1 MSQPSNW
8 PLPAGS
14 SRIVLPLALLQQLAE
29 HPLSQHL
36 YPLSYGHYM
45 NAAGHAVQRDQHTD
59 SLLIFCHQGHGDYR
73 TAHAQGR
80 LQAGQLLLLPA
91 GISHHYQ
98 ASSAHPWSIYWV
110 HFSGTAAAAIMPLLG
125 VSNAQ
130 PVLNLSGRKQLLPLV
145 TDLLNLQHQP
155 DNLTT
160 ALLAAGML
168 QRLVLELP
176 RLTIQQLNKDFDFAR
191 LERFIHDNSHRDVSL
206 HELAAV
212 AGLSPY
218 HFSKRFKASCGTSPM
233 RYVNQFK
240 VRQACQLLDNSTDS
254 IRHIALSLGFDDPYY
269 FSRLFKKTMGMS
281 PQHYRASQQS
291 LLANR

>member
-14 SRIVLPLALLQQLAE
+14 SRIVLPLTLLQQLAE
-29 HPLSQHL
+29 HPLSRHL
-36 YPLSYGHYM
+36 YPLSYGHYS
-45 NAAGHAVQRDQHTD
+45 NAAGHSVQRHEHTD

-73 TAHAQGR
+73 TAHAKGR
-80 LQAGQLLLLPA
+80 IQAGQLLLLPA
-91 GISHHYQ
+91 GTSHHYQ
-98 ASSAHPWSIYWV
+98 ASNEHPWSIYWV
-110 HFSGTAAAAIMPLLG
+110 HFAGAAAAAIMPLLG
-125 VSNAQ
+125 LSNAQ
-130 PVLNLSGRKQLLPLV
+130 PVLNLTGRKQLLPLV

-155 DNLTT
+155 DHLTN
-160 ALLAAGML
+160 ALLAASML
-168 QRLVLELP
+168 QRLLLELP
-176 RLTIQQLNKDFDFAR
+176 RLTIQDTAKDFDFAR
-191 LERFIHDNSHRDVSL
+191 LERFIHDNSHRDLSL
-206 HELAAV
+206 PELAAV

-254 IRHIALSLGFDDPYY
+254 IRQIALSLGFDDPYY